1 MLPDRIL
8 SYDTWWQWYE
18 ELEW

>member
-18 ELEW
+18 ELKW